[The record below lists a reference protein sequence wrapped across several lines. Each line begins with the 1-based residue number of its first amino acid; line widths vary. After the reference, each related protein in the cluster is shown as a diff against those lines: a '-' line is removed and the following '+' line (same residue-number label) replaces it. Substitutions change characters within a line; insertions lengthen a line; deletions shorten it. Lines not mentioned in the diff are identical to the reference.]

1 MHRVKTQDTQH
12 PAPRHV
18 NIMHPPAYLFSISR
32 VPAPT
37 SPSPT
42 IQIITINDDN
52 SPTCCPS
59 RPLFFVNAL
68 PPLGVTVLGPRPVQ
82 CQTFNMFN
90 RPRHNRCSV
99 LHDHHVTTMLS
110 YRDPAPRLAEDRPW
124 HDHAMLVVS
133 DSPYLPEVTL
143 TLPLTVALLT
153 FTIPPLAFQGQLR
166 PVQFI
171 FRPSRPA
178 DQIVRDVDEDG
189 LRSDYTDTFVLSFMA
204 MMAVAVSV
212 AVAVDKDILRPSVPV
227 SFPLT
232 VALPAW

>member
-1 MHRVKTQDTQH
+1 
-12 PAPRHV
+12 
-18 NIMHPPAYLFSISR
+18 
-32 VPAPT
+32 
-37 SPSPT
+37 
-42 IQIITINDDN
+42 
-52 SPTCCPS
+52 
-59 RPLFFVNAL
+59 
-68 PPLGVTVLGPRPVQ
+68 
-82 CQTFNMFN
+82 
-90 RPRHNRCSV
+90 
-99 LHDHHVTTMLS
+99 
-110 YRDPAPRLAEDRPW
+110 
-124 HDHAMLVVS
+124 MLVVS
-133 DSPYLPEVTL
+133 DPPYLPEVTL

-189 LRSDYTDTFVLSFMA
+189 FWSDYTDTFVLSFMA

-227 SFPLT
+227 PVT